1 MLKGNNKMKEKNY
14 NRAEDLINDDSF
26 VEWVIDPNSNCEW
39 NDWQLLDA
47 SNKLLASKAK
57 EIISGFTVKEEI
69 VETKDIDLYLKELKA
84 SLKASSIKNKE
95 DINISLYNSNI
106 KSYYGWAASIIILIV
121 AGALLYSNYIND
133 GNASAI
139 YQEVMVEKVVPRG
152 QKLTVTLD
160 DGSTVIL
167 NSESKI
173 RYGKDFINK
182 REVFLEGEAFFE
194 VTKNQDKPFNIQ
206 SGDVIT
212 TVLGTSF
219 NIKAYPNED
228 VVQVVVASGNV
239 KVNYLR
245 KADSEK
251 YLSTDEMVQIEKKS
265 GEIIKEKVNL
275 KEYLS
280 WKNNVIFFKDA
291 DFIEISSVLEKW
303 YNVKFVYNKTPDV
316 EKFNGIFKGKSLKEV
331 LDGISFSAGFNF
343 RIEDK
348 TVYIEN

>member
-1 MLKGNNKMKEKNY
+1 MRNKNY
-14 NRAEDLINDDSF
+14 NRVEDLINDDSF
-26 VEWVIDPNSNCEW
+26 VGWVIDPSSNCKW

-47 SNKLLASKAK
+47 NNKILATKAK

-69 VETKDIDLYLKELKA
+69 VDSKDIDLYLKELKA
-84 SLKASSIKNKE
+84 NLKASSIETLDDN
-95 DINISLYNSNI
+95 NISLYNSNV
-106 KSYYGWAASIIILIV
+106 KSYYGWAASIVILIV
-121 AGALLYSNYIND
+121 AGALLYLNYFNEGD
-133 GNASAI
+133 ASAI

-173 RYGKDFINK
+173 RYSKDFANK

-194 VTKNQDKPFNIQ
+194 VTKNPDKPFNIQ
-206 SGDVIT
+206 SGDVTT

-239 KVNYLR
+239 KVNYLS
-245 KADSEK
+245 KVDNEK
-251 YLSTDEMVQIEKKS
+251 YLGSDEMVHIEKKS
-265 GEIIKEKVNL
+265 GEIKKEKVNL
-275 KEYLS
+275 KEYIS
-280 WKNNVIFFKDA
+280 WKSNVIYFKDA
-291 DFIEISSVLEKW
+291 DFKEISSVLEKW
-303 YNVKFVYNKTPDV
+303 YNVKFIYNKAPDV
-316 EKFNGIFKGKSLKEV
+316 EKFNGIFKGKSLEGV

-343 RIEDK
+343 HIEEK
-348 TVYIEN
+348 NVYIEN